1 MATMRGLE
9 DLFVDKLKDI
19 YDAEKRITRALPKM
33 ARTASSEELSA
44 AFEEHLQQTEGQI
57 ERLDRIFESLGKSPG
72 RKPCHGMMGIL
83 EEGQELMGEDADE
96 SVMDAGLIASAQEV
110 EHYEIGAYGTL
121 RAWAQVLGREEEANL
136 LQESLQEEEQTDEK
150 LNQLAETINAQA
162 ASGDEEG
169 EESEEGDE
177 DVESE
182 EGSSMAMAGSG
193 RGRSAS
199 GSRSNGGNRSSGSR
213 SGGSRGGSRSSGS
226 RSAKGRR

>member
-57 ERLDRIFESLGKSPG
+57 ERLDRIFENLGKSPG

-121 RAWAQVLGREEEANL
+121 RTWAQVLGHEEEANL

-150 LNQLAETINAQA
+150 LNQLAESINAQA
-162 ASGDEEG
+162 ASGGEED
-169 EESEEGDE
+169 EESEEGD
-177 DVESE
+177 
-182 EGSSMAMAGSG
+182 GMAMAGSG

-199 GSRSNGGNRSSGSR
+199 GTRSNGGSRSGSR
-213 SGGSRGGSRSSGS
+213 SASPRGGSRSSGS
-226 RSAKGRR
+226 RSAKGGRR